1 MTFTP
6 TTTTSAVR
14 ASRVKHDALVGKPAR
29 GARPRGVCANFETT
43 IIIRAYRDVCILV
56 GEATELPT
64 LIKPVQVQ
72 PSRLRALH
80 IVTAAINNHYIRRAV
95 LPHTEVPAACNLSTC
110 KPRRIGQQK

>member
-14 ASRVKHDALVGKPAR
+14 ASRVKHDALVDKPAR
-29 GARPRGVCANFETT
+29 DAVRAVYANFETT

-72 PSRLRALH
+72 PPRLRALH
-80 IVTAAINNHYIRRAV
+80 IVTAAINNHYITAV
-95 LPHTEVPAACNLSTC
+95 LPNTEVPAACNLSTC
-110 KPRRIGQQK
+110 KPRRMRQHK